1 MNRRC
6 YQILKHGKKAQGA
19 VYDSNVGENA
29 KKYGNKDVSNVES
42 LKKAVTS
49 ESISEYAP
57 EEINPAENE
66 GGNDTIKDNVA
77 TPAGI
82 E

>member
-1 MNRRC
+1 M
-6 YQILKHGKKAQGA
+6 LGKTL
-19 VYDSNVGENA
+19 

-49 ESISEYAP
+49 ESISEYAQ

>member
-1 MNRRC
+1 MF
-6 YQILKHGKKAQGA
+6 QILR
-19 VYDSNVGENA
+19 
-29 KKYGNKDVSNVES
+29 S

-57 EEINPAENE
+57 EEISPAENE
-66 GGNDTIKDNVA
+66 GGNDTITDNVA